1 VIKDT
6 GAHQVHNFVFFDRIK
21 FGGLKW
27 RWYWSRARTAK
38 VRPADPLLALYGSG
52 REVWADEH
60 ADDYV
65 ARLRG
70 GCDSNPQP
78 PNSGASIA

>member
-1 VIKDT
+1 MQVLT
-6 GAHQVHNFVFFDRIK
+6 GGHNFVFFDRIK
-21 FGGLKW
+21 FAGLKC
-27 RWYWSRARTAK
+27 RWSWGRKRSAK
-38 VRPADPLLALYGSG
+38 VELDDPLLALYGSG

-70 GCDSNPQP
+70 GWDSNPRP
-78 PNSGASIA
+78 PK